1 MNTKQALDILI
12 AVAICSTRTSENDLT
27 CSDCPFDEYE
37 CERKKSWTDK
47 EAGEAI
53 RLLKDVQVA
62 DPNPAIPGKWMLVK
76 MLSVH
81 TEPGIICPVD
91 DIQLR
96 CAAVSPSEIETII

>member
-1 MNTKQALDILI
+1 MDMKKALDILI
-12 AVAICSTRTSENDLT
+12 AVAICSTKNNGLT
-27 CSDCPFDEYE
+27 YSDCPLDPDE
-37 CERKKSWTDK
+37 CSLKNSWTDE

-53 RLLKDVQVA
+53 RLLKDVQVL

-91 DIQLR
+91 DIKL
-96 CAAVSPSEIETII
+96 VDNLPIHINT